1 MTTADVLAAPCVP
14 EPYVMI
20 KNANDV
26 NKLVWK
32 IIFFMEKTR
41 ENLLSYVVTSERN
54 MFLNLRFNRNKM
66 LTAIIEM

>member
-26 NKLVWK
+26 NKLYWK
-32 IIFFMEKTR
+32 IIFFMEKNSWESTFVR
-41 ENLLSYVVTSERN
+41 GDQRTEYV
-54 MFLNLRFNRNKM
+54 FKPQ
-66 LTAIIEM
+66 IQP